1 MKQGPA
7 AHGMP
12 RRPWAFGPESGSL
25 AHLIYGRLVKDP
37 ISRTRT
43 GLSSQRIDARRPARH
58 HWAVTRGKWRAVLA
72 TSGIL
77 LAAAAAA
84 VFWWPRAQRAS
95 GNVDLGAL
103 PRGVDRQSLNLLV
116 ITLDTTRADRL
127 GAYGFK
133 DIETPALDRLA
144 ADGVLFDQTMSSAP
158 LTLPSHSTI
167 FTSLYPPEHG
177 VRDNGGF
184 FLDASHETLAAHLK
198 KRGFATG
205 AVVGAYVL
213 DGKWGLNQ
221 GFDTYVDDFDL
232 SKMTGGFGIGDVKRT
247 GTDVVDRAL
256 PWLDKVKDRRFFA
269 WLHFYDAHSPYESP
283 EPFRSRYRAH
293 PYSGAIAY
301 VDSQVA
307 RVIAFLEQHQL
318 LDKTVVAVVGD
329 HGEGLNQHQEGT
341 HGFFIYQSTARV
353 PFIVRAPFALTH
365 GRRVA
370 DPVRTVDLFPTV
382 LDLMGLPVPQGIAG
396 VSLVPLMTG
405 AKARLDLEAY
415 AEALYPL
422 HHYGWSELRAWRAG
436 QYKVIDAPRPE
447 LYDLDKDPDE
457 TTNIYDAR
465 KNVADIMIGRL
476 RQQETADASKAGA
489 QASPDVDP
497 EARARLAAL
506 GYVGSFVATVS
517 NDRKTRADPKDKIEL
532 FNLMTTSREI
542 AKDTDSFDRVVA
554 MLGKVVHDDP
564 DVIDAWFNLGNAHF
578 KVGRFEDAI
587 KYFSKALELKPD
599 YDLAVINMANAY
611 RKIGRD
617 DAALAGY
624 EHYLTIDPKNAQVRY
639 QIGEIYLDRGE
650 DAKAEASFTEAL
662 AIDARTAS
670 ARNALGAMAFKRGDI
685 AGAERQ
691 IRAAL
696 EMKPDVR
703 LAHYNLAL
711 VAEQRG
717 DAVTAEAEYK
727 REIELHPSSYKAAFN
742 LSRLYERQGNAA
754 AQIAALKTSI
764 EANPR
769 FAEGHLF
776 LAKAYVDTNGDPAEV
791 IRLARKGLELHPSPS
806 VAPLGHFAMAAAF
819 MRQGHDSDAARE
831 LAAGRALESKG
842 GR

>member
-1 MKQGPA
+1 M
-7 AHGMP
+7 
-12 RRPWAFGPESGSL
+12 
-25 AHLIYGRLVKDP
+25 
-37 ISRTRT
+37 
-43 GLSSQRIDARRPARH
+43 
-58 HWAVTRGKWRAVLA
+58 AVLA
-72 TSGIL
+72 GAVVI
-77 LAAAAAA
+77 AAGAAAA
-84 VFWWPRAQRAS
+84 VWWPRPQKAA
-95 GNVDLGAL
+95 GGVELGPL
-103 PRGVDRQSLNLLV
+103 PRGVDRGALNLLV
-116 ITLDTTRADRL
+116 ITLDTLRADRL
-127 GAYGFK
+127 GAYGFRE
-133 DIETPALDRLA
+133 IETPALDRLA
-144 ADGVLFDQTMSSAP
+144 ADGVLFEQAMTSAP

-167 FTSLYPPEHG
+167 FTSLFPPEHG

-184 FLDASHETLAAHLK
+184 FLDPSHETLATRLK
-198 KRGFATG
+198 QRGYATG
-205 AVVGAYVL
+205 AVVGAFVL

-221 GFDTYVDDFDL
+221 GFDKYVDDFDL

-247 GTDVVDRAL
+247 GTEVVDRAL
-256 PWLDKVKDRRFFA
+256 PWLESVKDRRFFA

-283 EPFRSRYRAH
+283 EPFKSRYRTH

-307 RVIAFLEQHQL
+307 RVVAFLEQNRL
-318 LDKTVVAVVGD
+318 LDRTVIAVVGD

-353 PFIVRAPFALTH
+353 PFIVRAPFGLTH

-382 LDLMGLPVPQGIAG
+382 LDLMGQSIPQGIAG

-405 AKARLDLEAY
+405 AKSRLDLESY

-457 TTNIYDAR
+457 TTNLYDAR
-465 KNVADIMIGRL
+465 KNVADIMIARL
-476 RQQETADASKAGA
+476 RSQEASDRSKAAA
-489 QASPDVDP
+489 QASPEVDP

-517 NDRKTRADPKDKIEL
+517 GPSTNRADPKDKIGL
-532 FNLMTTSREI
+532 FNLMTGSREI
-542 AKDTDSFDRVVA
+542 AKDKDSFERVVA
-554 MLGKVVHDDP
+554 MLRTVVDQDP
-564 DVIDAWFNLGNAHF
+564 NVIDAWFNLGNQYY
-578 KVGRFEDAI
+578 KVGRFEEAI
-587 KYFSKALELKPD
+587 AHFSRALKLKPD

-611 RKIGRD
+611 RKLGRD

-624 EHYLTIDPKNAQVRY
+624 EHYLTIDPKNAQVKY

-650 DAKAEASFTEAL
+650 DAKAEASFKAAL
-662 AIDARTAS
+662 AIDDRTAS
-670 ARNALGAMAFKRGDI
+670 ARNALGAMAFTRGDV
-685 AGAERQ
+685 ATAERE

-696 EMKPDVR
+696 AMKPDVR

-711 VAEQRG
+711 IAEQRG
-717 DAVTAEAEYK
+717 DMAGAETEYK
-727 REIELHPSSYKAAFN
+727 RELEQHPGSYKAAFN
-742 LSRLYERQGNAA
+742 LSRLYERQGNAP

-791 IRLARKGLELHPSPS
+791 IRLARKGLELNPAPA

-819 MRQGHDSDAARE
+819 MKQGNGTDASRE

>member
-1 MKQGPA
+1 MKFGGWRTA
-7 AHGMP
+7 ALVVAALCLAGLVAFEYSRP
-12 RRPWAFGPESGSL
+12 RPQLASG
-25 AHLIYGRLVKDP
+25 
-37 ISRTRT
+37 
-43 GLSSQRIDARRPARH
+43 RID
-58 HWAVTRGKWRAVLA
+58 
-72 TSGIL
+72 
-77 LAAAAAA
+77 
-84 VFWWPRAQRAS
+84 
-95 GNVDLGAL
+95 LGPL
-103 PRGVDRQSLNLLV
+103 PRGVDRQALNLLV

-133 DIETPALDRLA
+133 DIETPTLDRLA
-144 ADGVLFDQTMSSAP
+144 AEGVLFDQATTAAP
-158 LTLPSHSTI
+158 LTLPSHSSI
-167 FTSLYPPEHG
+167 FTSLFPPEHG

-184 FLDASHETLAAHLK
+184 FLAPSHQTLASVLK
-198 KRGFATG
+198 RNGFQTG

-221 GFDTYVDDFDL
+221 GFDSYVDDFDL
-232 SKMTGGFGIGDVKRT
+232 SKMTGGFGIGDVKRP
-247 GTDVVDRAL
+247 GNEVVDRAL

-269 WLHFYDAHSPYESP
+269 WLHFYDAHSPYLSP
-283 EPFRSRYRAH
+283 EPFQSRYRTH

-301 VDSQVA
+301 VDSQVG
-307 RVIAFLEQHQL
+307 RVIAYLEQNHL
-318 LDKTVVAVVGD
+318 LDKTVVAVIGD

-353 PFIVRAPFALTH
+353 PFIIRAPFRLTRA
-365 GRRVA
+365 RRVA

-382 LDLMGLPVPQGIAG
+382 LDLVGVGIPKDIAG

-405 AKARLDLEAY
+405 ARARLDLEVY

-457 TTNIYDAR
+457 TTNLYAAR
-465 KNVADIMIGRL
+465 KSVADVMIARL
-476 RQQETADASKAGA
+476 RSQENDDPAKQTS
-489 QASPDVDP
+489 QAAPEVDP

-517 NDRKTRADPKDKIEL
+517 NAAAKRADPKDKIEL
-532 FNLMTTSREI
+532 FNLMTESREI
-542 AKDTDSFDRVVA
+542 AKDKDSFERVVA
-554 MLGKVVHDDP
+554 MLTKVVHDDP
-564 DVIDAWFNLGNAHF
+564 NVIDAWFNLGNAHY
-578 KVGRFEDAI
+578 KVGRFEEAI

-624 EHYLTIDPKNAQVRY
+624 ERYLSIDPKNAQVRY
-639 QIGEIYLDRGE
+639 QIGEIYLDRGD
-650 DAKAEASFTEAL
+650 DARAEESFKAAL
-662 AIDARTAS
+662 AIDPRTAS
-670 ARNALGAMAFKRGDI
+670 ARNALGAMAFRRGDI
-685 AGAERQ
+685 AGAERE

-711 VAEQRG
+711 IAEQRG
-717 DAVTAEAEYK
+717 DLRAAEAEYR
-727 REIELHPSSYKAAFN
+727 REIELHPGAYKAAFN
-742 LSRLYERQGNAA
+742 LSRLYERAGNTAE
-754 AQIAALKTSI
+754 QMAALKSAI
-764 EANPR
+764 DANPQ
-769 FAEGHLF
+769 FAEGYLF
-776 LAKAYVDTNGDPAEV
+776 LAKAYVDTNGDPGEA
-791 IRLARKGLELHPSPS
+791 IRLARKGLELKPAAT
-806 VAPLGHFAMAAAF
+806 VAPLGHFAIAAAL
-819 MRQGHDSDAARE
+819 MKQGHDGEAARE
-831 LAAGRALESKG
+831 LAAGRALESKS

>member
-1 MKQGPA
+1 MKRRGWRGAIAIGA
-7 AHGMP
+7 ALC
-12 RRPWAFGPESGSL
+12 L
-25 AHLIYGRLVKDP
+25 AGA
-37 ISRTRT
+37 
-43 GLSSQRIDARRPARH
+43 G
-58 HWAVTRGKWRAVLA
+58 
-72 TSGIL
+72 
-77 LAAAAAA
+77 AAAI
-84 VFWWPRAQRAS
+84 WWPRSQTAEA
-95 GNVDLGAL
+95 GVDLGRL
-103 PRGVDRQSLNLLV
+103 PRGVDRQALNLLV

-127 GAYGFK
+127 GAYGFH
-133 DIETPALDRLA
+133 DIETPTLDRLA
-144 ADGVLFDQTMSSAP
+144 AEGVLFDQASTAAP
-158 LTLPSHSTI
+158 LTLPSHSSI

-184 FLDASHETLAAHLK
+184 FLAPSHQTLATLLK
-198 KRGFATG
+198 QRGFQTG

-247 GTDVVDRAL
+247 GGEVVDRAL
-256 PWLDKVKDRRFFA
+256 PWLEKVKDRRFFA

-283 EPFRSRYRAH
+283 EPFKSRYEAH

-307 RVIAFLEQHQL
+307 RVIGYLEQHGL
-318 LDKTVVAVVGD
+318 LDRTVVAVVGD

-341 HGFFIYQSTARV
+341 HGFFIYQSTMRV
-353 PFIVRAPFALTH
+353 PFIVRAPFAGTR

-370 DPVRTVDLFPTV
+370 DPVRTVDLFPTA
-382 LDLMGLPVPQGIAG
+382 LDLLGIPAPKGIAG

-405 AKARLDLEAY
+405 ARPRLDLEVY

-422 HHYGWSELRAWRAG
+422 HHYGWSDLRAWRAG

-457 TTNIYDAR
+457 TTNLYDAR
-465 KNVADIMIGRL
+465 KSVADTMIARL
-476 RQQETADASKAGA
+476 RSQENDDRSK
-489 QASPDVDP
+489 QASQPSPEVDP

-517 NDRKTRADPKDKIEL
+517 GPASKRADPKDKIEL
-532 FNLMTTSREI
+532 FNLMTGAREI
-542 AKDTDSFDRVVA
+542 AKDADSFDRVVS
-554 MLGKVVHDDP
+554 MLRKVVADDP
-564 DVIDAWFNLGNAHF
+564 NVIDAWFNLGNAHY
-578 KVGRFEDAI
+578 KVGRFEEAI
-587 KYFSKALELKPD
+587 GYFSHALQLKPD

-611 RKIGRD
+611 RKLGRD
-617 DAALAGY
+617 EAALAGY

-639 QIGEIYLDRGE
+639 EIGEIYLDRGDE
-650 DAKAEASFTEAL
+650 AKAEAQFKDAL
-662 AIDARTAS
+662 AIDPRTAS
-670 ARNALGAMAFKRGDI
+670 ARNALGALAFQRGDVPT
-685 AGAERQ
+685 AERE

-696 EMKPDVR
+696 ALKPDVR

-711 VAEQRG
+711 IAEQRG
-717 DAVTAEAEYK
+717 DLATAEAEYT
-727 REIELHPSSYKAAFN
+727 RELELHAASYKAAFN
-742 LSRLYERQGNAA
+742 LSLLYERQGNRA
-754 AQIAALKTSI
+754 AQIAALKSSI

-791 IRLARKGLELHPSPS
+791 IRLAKKGLELHPAPS

-819 MRQGHDSDAARE
+819 MRQGHGSDAARE